1 MEQKWIPTSEQMPED
16 QEYVLVYQRDGGMEV
31 AYYDAR
37 KDVWCRSCDDY
48 WWVSNE
54 YSNIIAWMPL
64 PEDYKETNNG

>member
-1 MEQKWIPTSEQMPED
+1 MDREWIPVSEQMPED
-16 QEYVLVYQRDGGMEV
+16 QEYVLVCQRDGGMEV

-54 YSNIIAWMPL
+54 YSRIIAWMSL
-64 PEDYKETNNG
+64 PEPYEEDD